1 MTRDQVGDILR
12 QRGYLGGSAAPGVQE
27 PGKPEA
33 TTPLAPTP
41 PDPSM
46 EGSGILGPGDLKSTA
61 RGMAKGAAEFGVGA
75 TRLAGKGLGLI
86 SPGAQS
92 KLGEL
97 AEQVPGVPRLEQFA
111 DRPYTDLAEA
121 AGDLGGS
128 ILSGGAIER
137 GITTGLVRGVDA
149 LTPLARMTRT
159 PAGQLTFVPTTA
171 GKITKYAAP
180 AAGAVGAGAA
190 GGIAG
195 DPEDPVTGAE
205 VGAATGFVP
214 GAVGR
219 GMRSRAG
226 QYLGG
231 SLARS
236 AAGAAM
242 HGAAPGAG
250 LFAHGLR
257 HTVVSYHSP
266 MGQWLQKFG
275 KGLFDQG
282 GRLIGWINPLTGGF
296 VASNALGGGPTDDS
310 APDPYQQPSPPVA
323 STEEGQ

>member
-1 MTRDQVGDILR
+1 MTRDQVGTILR
-12 QRGYLGGSAAPGVQE
+12 DRGYLGGGAAPGVQE
-27 PGKPEA
+27 PGTPVA

-41 PDPSM
+41 PDPSV

-97 AEQVPGVPRLEQFA
+97 AEQVPGVTRLEQFA

-128 ILSGGAIER
+128 MLSGGAIER
-137 GITTGLVRGVDA
+137 GLTTGIVRGVEA
-149 LTPLARMTRT
+149 ITPLARYARG
-159 PAGQLTFVPTTA
+159 AGGMSVVPTTA

-180 AAGAVGAGAA
+180 AAGAVGAGVA

-195 DPEDPVTGAE
+195 DPQDPVSGAE

-231 SLARS
+231 SLTRS

-242 HGAAPGAG
+242 HGALPGAG
-250 LFAHGLR
+250 LFGHGLR

-266 MGQWLQKFG
+266 VGQWLQKFG
-275 KGLFDQG
+275 KGLFDKG
-282 GRLIGWINPLTGGF
+282 GRLIGWINPVTGGF
-296 VASNALGGGPTDDS
+296 VASNALGGGPPSDDS

-323 STEEGQ
+323 STEEAQ